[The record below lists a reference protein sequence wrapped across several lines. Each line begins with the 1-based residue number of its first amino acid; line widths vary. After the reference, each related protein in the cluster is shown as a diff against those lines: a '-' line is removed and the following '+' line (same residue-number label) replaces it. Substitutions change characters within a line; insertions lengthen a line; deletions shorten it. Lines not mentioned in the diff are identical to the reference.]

1 MSADIAVFGATGHTG
16 GFVIQ
21 ELVGRGYRPIAVS
34 RSGGSPLLAVAELR
48 TRQARIDD
56 PSSLDRAF
64 EGALAV
70 INCAGPFLET
80 AAPVASAAVRAGA
93 HYLDVSA
100 EQASTMMVL
109 DDMDAPAREARV
121 VAMPAMAFY
130 GGLVDLLVT
139 AAMGDWTTAADIE
152 VGIALDSWR
161 PTLGTRITGQRN
173 TARRMVIR
181 DSRLVPLMQP
191 EQDKT
196 WNFSSDFGKQAMAE
210 IPFSEAPLIARHLR
224 VGTLR
229 TYLNLRAV
237 EDIRNPDTPP
247 PLPADPSGRSA
258 QKFTIDVRARQEDVE
273 RRIVIG
279 GRDIY
284 GSTAPL
290 VVEAL
295 ERILNAYSGLAG
307 AHAPG
312 AIFDAMAFLS
322 ALQLRG
328 DLSLSDHSIIATQ
341 GHTESART

>member
-16 GFVIQ
+16 GFVIK
-21 ELVGRGYRPIAVS
+21 ELVRRGYRPIAVS
-34 RSGGSPLLAVAELR
+34 RSGGSPPRAGAELR
-48 TRQARIDD
+48 TRRARIDD
-56 PSSLDRAF
+56 PRSLDRAF

-70 INCAGPFLET
+70 INCAGPFLDT
-80 AAPVASAAVRAGA
+80 AAPVASAAIRAGA

-109 DDMDAPAREARV
+109 DDMDAPAREAGV

-139 AAMGDWTTAADIE
+139 AAVGDWTTATDIE

-181 DSRLVPLMQP
+181 DSRLVPLKQP
-191 EQDKT
+191 EQDRT
-196 WNFSSDFGKQAMAE
+196 WDFSSDFGKQPMAE
-210 IPFSEAPLIARHLR
+210 VPFSETPLIARHLR
-224 VGTLR
+224 VGSLR
-229 TYLNLRAV
+229 TYLNLRAL

-247 PLPADPSGRSA
+247 PKPADPTGRSA
-258 QKFTIDVRARQEDVE
+258 QKFTIDVRAKQKDVE
-273 RRIVIG
+273 QRIVLG

-295 ERILNAYSGLAG
+295 ERILNGHGRLAG

-312 AIFDAMAFLS
+312 AIFDPMAFLS
-322 ALQLRG
+322 ALQSRG
-328 DLSLSDHSIIATQ
+328 DLSLSDRSRIETQ
-341 GHTESART
+341 GHTESAGI